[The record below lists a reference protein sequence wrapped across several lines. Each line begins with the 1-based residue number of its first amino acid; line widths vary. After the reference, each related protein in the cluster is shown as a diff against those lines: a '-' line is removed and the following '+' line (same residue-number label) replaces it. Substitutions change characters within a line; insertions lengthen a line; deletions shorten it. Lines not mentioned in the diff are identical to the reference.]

1 MPEVRAVQ
9 AIATSVSDGA
19 EGRYD
24 KCVGIECFR
33 DAWIRER
40 SRRDLIRTR
49 WATTDAVEHR
59 VAKARE
65 IIGYAV
71 GAARIPNQN
80 SVGLPSHERHLLGSI
95 KVLSKR

>member
-1 MPEVRAVQ
+1 MTNALVSNASAMPGFE
-9 AIATSVSDGA
+9 SVA
-19 EGRYD
+19 
-24 KCVGIECFR
+24 
-33 DAWIRER
+33 
-40 SRRDLIRTR
+40 RRDLIRTR

-95 KVLSKR
+95 KVLPKR